1 MSVPSA
7 VRRPALARLDPGR
20 LMLGAYVYAVLAF
33 VLVPIAV
40 ILPMAFSETNYL
52 TFPPEGFT
60 FKWFGEYFGNRRW
73 MAATWLSLKVATMT
87 AVAAAVIG
95 TMATYAMV
103 RGVKGFGA
111 AFQTIL
117 IGPIVV
123 PHIALAVAL
132 TLYFGQIG
140 LNGTTFGYVLAH
152 TVLAM
157 PFVVFTVAAAL
168 SRVDEDLEAAA
179 MSCGASRLTAFRL
192 VTLPM
197 IAPNVAS
204 GALFAFI
211 ISFDEPVVSFF
222 LASIRDKTLPRR
234 MFDDI
239 EQNLTPIIPAIAVIL
254 TAVSLVIL
262 VGAAVLAAR
271 SQRMRQA

>member
-1 MSVPSA
+1 MT
-7 VRRPALARLDPGR
+7 RRPDPGR
-20 LMLGAYVYAVLAF
+20 LMLNAYVYAVLAF
-33 VLVPIAV
+33 VLAPIAV
-40 ILPMAFSETNYL
+40 ILPMAFSETPYL

-60 FKWFGEYFGNRRW
+60 LDWFGAYFGNRRW
-73 MAATWLSLKVATMT
+73 MAATWLSLKIATLT
-87 AVAAAVIG
+87 AILTAVIG

-103 RGVKGFGA
+103 RGGKGFGA
-111 AFQTIL
+111 LFQAVL

-132 TLYFGQIG
+132 YLFFRQVG
-140 LNGTTFGYVLAH
+140 LDGTTLGYVLAH

-168 SRVDEDLEAAA
+168 SRVDADLEAAA
-179 MSCGASRLTAFRL
+179 MSCGASRLSAFRQ
-192 VTLPM
+192 VTLPL

-204 GALFAFI
+204 GGLFAFI

-222 LASIRDKTLPRR
+222 LAGIRDKTLPRR

-239 EQNLTPIIPAIAVIL
+239 EQNLTPVIPAVAVIL
-254 TAVSLVIL
+254 TVLSLAIL
-262 VGAAVLAAR
+262 FGAAFLAAR
-271 SQRMRQA
+271 SRRMRGTG